1 MSDSFLQFLIPFWVC
16 LDSFFKSSLE
26 FPLQDAVNMELLYRF
41 LGDPFLVK
49 EAVYWLAMNDL
60 LSSYSD
66 LMY

>member
-1 MSDSFLQFLIPFWVC
+1 
-16 LDSFFKSSLE
+16 
-26 FPLQDAVNMELLYRF
+26 MELLYRF